1 VIMRGL
7 WRASAIAFTIAGVM
21 ALGLTAEWNGGGRPP
36 VRSQPSGPVTFERI
50 RNAEGEPGN
59 WLTYS
64 GQYSGQRFSRLAAIT
79 ATNVRRLRIKWIY
92 QLRTIDTVETTP
104 LVADGVMYL
113 TRANDVI
120 ALDAATGRPYWT
132 YSHPVPKGLA
142 LCCGRQNR
150 GLALMDGRLFLA
162 TLDARLIALDAS
174 SGALLWSTKIA
185 DPADGY
191 SSTAAPLVVKDK
203 VITGIAGGEFGARG
217 FIDAYDASNGTRL
230 WRFQTVPGPGEAGHD
245 TWAGDSW
252 RSGGAP
258 TWTIGS
264 YDASLN
270 LLYWG
275 VGNPGPDWNGIQRAG
290 DNLYSDSMVAL
301 DADTG
306 ALRWHF
312 QFTPH
317 DDHDWD
323 ATQIPVLVDAP
334 FNGKLRKLLFTAN
347 RNGFFYVLDR
357 QTGEFLLGREFALQ
371 TWAEGLDNRGRPILK
386 PGITPTVGGVVIAP
400 PSNGATNWWPPA
412 YSPDTGWF
420 YVMAYDG
427 RGTFYSGDTENSYA
441 RGAMYLGGAAS
452 DEDPSS
458 AGVSAVRALEPST
471 GRRMWEFP
479 LASKST
485 SGLLATGG
493 GLLFGG
499 SIDGYVFALD
509 ASTGAERWHMSV
521 GGAVMAPPIV
531 YATRDVGYLAVAA
544 GDAIVAFTLD

>member
-1 VIMRGL
+1 MRWFWRTAVIGFI
-7 WRASAIAFTIAGVM
+7 IAAGM
-21 ALGLTAEWNGGGRPP
+21 ALGLTADWEGASRPA
-36 VRSQPSGPVTFERI
+36 RSSAPGSVTFERI
-50 RNAEGEPGN
+50 RNADAEPWN

-64 GQYSGQRFSRLAAIT
+64 GQYNGQRFSRLASIT
-79 ATNVRRLRIKWIY
+79 TANVRRLRIKWIY
-92 QLRTIDTVETTP
+92 QLRTMDTIQTTP

-132 YSHPVPKGLA
+132 YSHPVPPGVA
-142 LCCGRQNR
+142 FCCGRQNR

-162 TLDARLIALDAS
+162 TLDARLVALDAA
-174 SGALLWSTKIA
+174 SGSLLWSTPIA
-185 DPADGY
+185 EARDGY
-191 SSTAAPLVVKDK
+191 SSTGAPLVVKDK

-217 FIDAYDASNGTRL
+217 FVDAYDVTNGTRL
-230 WRFQTVPGPGEAGHD
+230 WRFQTVPGPGEPGHE

-258 TWTIGS
+258 TWTTGS
-264 YDASLN
+264 YDPALN

-290 DNLYSDSMVAL
+290 DNLFSDSVLAI
-301 DADTG
+301 DPDTG
-306 ALRWHF
+306 SLRWHF

-317 DDHDWD
+317 DEHDWD
-323 ATQIPVLVDAP
+323 ATQVPVLVDAS
-334 FNGKLRKLLFTAN
+334 FNGRVRKLLYTAN

-357 QTGEFLLGREFALQ
+357 QTGEFLLGREFAMQ
-371 TWAEGLDNRGRPILK
+371 TWADGLDARGRPILK
-386 PGITPTVGGVVIAP
+386 PGTAPTIEGVVVAP

-427 RGTFYSGDTENSYA
+427 RGAFFSSNVEDSYA
-441 RGAMYLGGAAS
+441 RGAMYLGGSAS
-452 DEDPSS
+452 DDDPSN
-458 AGVSAVRALEPST
+458 AGISAVRALDPLT
-471 GRRMWEFP
+471 GRRVWEFP
-479 LASKST
+479 LASKSS
-485 SGLLATGG
+485 SGLLASAG

-509 ASTGAERWHMSV
+509 ASTGAERWHVSV
-521 GGAVMAPPIV
+521 GGAVLAPPIA
-531 YATRDVGYLAVAA
+531 YAARDVGYVAVAA

>member
-1 VIMRGL
+1 MRWF
-7 WRASAIAFTIAGVM
+7 WRAGIVGFIVAGGM
-21 ALGLTAEWNGGGRPP
+21 ALGLTADWEGSPRPE
-36 VRSQPSGPVTFERI
+36 RSSAPGAVTFERI
-50 RNAEGEPGN
+50 RGADSEPWN

-64 GQYSGQRFSRLAAIT
+64 GQYSGQRFSRLTSIT
-79 ATNVRRLRIKWIY
+79 GANVRRLRIKWIH
-92 QLRTIDTVETTP
+92 QLRTMDTVQTTP

-120 ALDAATGRPYWT
+120 ALDAASGRPFWT
-132 YSHPVPKGLA
+132 YSHPVPKGVA
-142 LCCGRQNR
+142 FCCGRQNR
-150 GLALMDGRLFLA
+150 GLALMDGRLFMA

-174 SGALLWSTKIA
+174 NGTLLWSTPIA
-185 DPADGY
+185 DFRDGY

-230 WRFQTVPGPGEAGHD
+230 WRFETVPGPGDPGHE

-252 RSGGAP
+252 RLGGAP

-264 YDASLN
+264 YDPTLN

-275 VGNPGPDWNGIQRAG
+275 VGNPGPDWNGVQRAG
-290 DNLYSDSMVAL
+290 DNLYSDSVVAI
-301 DADTG
+301 DPDTG

-317 DDHDWD
+317 DEHDWD
-323 ATQIPVLVDAP
+323 ATQVPVLVDAV
-334 FNGKLRKLLFTAN
+334 FNGRVRKLLYTAN

-371 TWAEGLDNRGRPILK
+371 TWAEGLDDRGRPILR
-386 PGITPTVGGVVIAP
+386 PGTAPTVEGVVVAP

-412 YSPDTGWF
+412 YSPGTGWF

-427 RGTFYSGDTENSYA
+427 RGTFYSSDSEDSYA
-441 RGAMYLGGAAS
+441 RGSMYLGGAAS
-452 DEDPSS
+452 DDDPSN
-458 AGVSAVRALEPST
+458 AGISAVRALDPLT

-479 LASKST
+479 VASKST
-485 SGLLATGG
+485 SGLLASAG

-509 ASTGAERWHMSV
+509 SSTGVERWHVSV
-521 GGAVMAPPIV
+521 GGAVMAPPIA
-531 YATRDVGYLAVAA
+531 YAVRDVGYLAVAA